1 MADETRAEGRPAAGA
16 PAEGGRQAADEGAPA
31 AVRERLV
38 LALDV
43 DDLVPALRLAREL
56 APWFGTMKVGL
67 ELYSAAGPEA
77 VTTLVDLGVDV
88 FCDLKLHDIP
98 TTVGRAARVVGALG
112 ARYLTVH
119 TAGGPA
125 MVRAGIE
132 GLREGAA
139 RARADREPV
148 GLGVTVLTSE
158 PEVSEHLL
166 HQRVAAGLDGGCQGF
181 VCAVPDVATVR
192 QLAPRAVLA
201 TPGIRPEG
209 APADDQGRVAT
220 PRAALDAGAD
230 LLVVGRPVTRADDPV
245 DAARRLVASL
255 V

>member
-1 MADETRAEGRPAAGA
+1 MAEDPTRSPEGGAAGG
-16 PAEGGRQAADEGAPA
+16 EGPPHREGEGAPP
-31 AVRERLV
+31 AVRARLV

-77 VTTLVDLGVDV
+77 VTTLVALGVAV
-88 FCDLKLHDIP
+88 FSDLRPRDLP
-98 TTVGRAARVVGALG
+98 TPVRRAARVVGALG
-112 ARYLTVH
+112 ARYLPVH

-139 RARADREPV
+139 RASTDREPV

-181 VCAVPDVATVR
+181 VCAVPDLPTVR

-220 PRAALDAGAD
+220 PRAALDAGSD
-230 LLVVGRPVTRADDPV
+230 LLVVGRPVTHADDPV
-245 DAARRLVASL
+245 EAARRLVAAL